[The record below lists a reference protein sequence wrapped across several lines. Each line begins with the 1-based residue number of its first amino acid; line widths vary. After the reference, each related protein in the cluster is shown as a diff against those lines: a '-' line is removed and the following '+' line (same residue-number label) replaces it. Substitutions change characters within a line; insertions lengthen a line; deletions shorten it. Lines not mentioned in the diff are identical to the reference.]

1 MTPLNDH
8 TLVNT
13 EHLDHARKLISGVYC
28 DHKLT
33 LANASHNDPFLAI
46 HNYVPIDDLSVN
58 YMTYSSKVIINPGFL
73 DDFYLLQLP
82 LNSSTATVHTCQQE
96 VLSHS
101 EVATIINPSEK
112 TSMVWDEGCQQLM
125 VQIKRSSIE
134 QALSRLSH
142 SEITK
147 PLTFDPLISLS
158 ENRRMNSW
166 WRYIKCMVAD
176 IDEGSFSYL
185 GQAEK
190 KNIETTIIANLLHA
204 LPHNY
209 SSLLDVNQNA
219 IAPKHVKQAEAF
231 MLENLSVPINI
242 VDLVEVCGV
251 SARSLF
257 DAFKRFRGITPM
269 KRLQQFR
276 LEQARHCL
284 MAAKSDD
291 TVTDILT
298 RLGVT
303 QLGRFAAIYK
313 NSYGETPSQTVKN
326 AQ

>member
-13 EHLDHARKLISGVYC
+13 KHLDYARKLISGVYC
-28 DHKLT
+28 DHKLS
-33 LANASHNDPFLAI
+33 LANVAHNDPFFAI
-46 HNYVPIDDLSVN
+46 HNYVPIDDLSIN

-82 LNSSTATVHTCQQE
+82 LNNSTATVHTCGQE

-101 EVATIINPSEK
+101 EVATVINPSEK
-112 TSMVWDEGCQQLM
+112 TSMVWNEGCQQLM

-134 QALSRLSH
+134 QALGRLSRCN
-142 SEITK
+142 ITK
-147 PLTFDPLISLS
+147 PLVFDPLISLS
-158 ENRRMNSW
+158 DNRRMDSW
-166 WRYIKCMVAD
+166 WRYIKCMVSD

-185 GQAEK
+185 GTAEK
-190 KNIETTIIANLLHA
+190 KNIEKTIVANLLHA

-209 SSLLDVNQNA
+209 SSLLEVSQHT

-257 DAFKRFRGITPM
+257 DAFKRFRGVTPM
-269 KRLQQFR
+269 KRLQKFR
-276 LEQARHCL
+276 LEQAHQCL

-298 RLGVT
+298 QLGVS

-313 NSYGETPSQTVKN
+313 SAYGETPSQTVKKSL
-326 AQ
+326 